1 MLNNYSDLPPS
12 LIYAGLIALALCFYF
27 IIKGLHTMITQISR
41 YQILKENK
49 TVIEN
54 ALADSDILMD
64 LSSPYFNNYKLI
76 TWREKYKNLF
86 VEVEFFRRKI
96 ESDIDDDITL
106 LKVILTC
113 IDNSDN
119 LRRIRNDKFIENELI
134 SYSSLF
140 DNIEGNSLD
149 IQQRIA
155 AITNEDNNL
164 VIAGAGTGKTSS
176 IVGKVAYILERY
188 KTSPER
194 ILVISFTNKS
204 AKELRARINNSNINI
219 TTFHKLGKDI
229 IHEYRR
235 IKQRVYEEN
244 NIHKDLETFIET
256 CSKDDNFRINLIRFI
271 ALYMKPITI
280 EENETKEEEKV
291 KTQKR
296 FENGFFRNLESLEGK
311 QLKSQEEVKISDFL
325 SLNQVTFKYEEPYE
339 IDLADYEHCQ
349 YKPDFAIYQDGKV
362 YYLEHFGIDKFGNPP
377 NWFKDPKEYKKGMK
391 WKRKV
396 HYKYETTL
404 LETYSFEIRKGNYVE
419 VLTKRLT
426 EAGIKLNPMSFEEFK
441 KRLMRDNPKYYS
453 DFIKLFTTFLNLL
466 KSNNYNLSL
475 LKKEIEENKIIKY
488 KERAKLFLELFEPIF
503 NLYEL
508 NLQSCQ
514 EIDFSDMIREAI
526 TIINESEN
534 YPIYDFIIVD
544 EFQDMSKGR
553 YELLKALKNVNPHC
567 IIFGVGDD
575 WQSIFRFT
583 GSDIGLFNQ
592 FEENFG
598 ISERLKIETTYRFSE
613 PLIQLSSDFIMKNS
627 RQIVK
632 QLKSNDNSKRT
643 ELHFDFYSPFQSIE
657 LYKKKRIDPNYKYYH
672 KYYKNDNKI
681 NYNRKHRITHF
692 YNIQDTMINILD
704 ALKNIYQENLSKKKF
719 LILGR
724 YNHDIN
730 KIIFNNNKFIAISN
744 EDKDYITVDK
754 YPDIVLEYLTIH
766 RAKGLE
772 ADIVFL
778 INCEE
783 GVYGF
788 PSGVADDPLL
798 NLILTD
804 KDNFRHSEER
814 RLFYVALTRA
824 KEHIHLLINCQNTSA
839 FIKEFNN
846 GIIVENN
853 RCPLCK
859 TGLKV
864 QRRSSRTGNMF
875 WSCTNWKYGCSWTE
889 N

>member
-12 LIYAGLIALALCFYF
+12 LIYSGLIALSCCFYF
-27 IIKGLHTMITQISR
+27 IIKGLNLMITQISR
-41 YQILKENK
+41 YQILNEDK

-54 ALADSDILMD
+54 VIVDSDILMD

-76 TWREKYKNLF
+76 TWREKYKTLF
-86 VEVEFFRRKI
+86 DEVEFFRRKI
-96 ESDIDDDITL
+96 ESDNDEDITN

-113 IDNSDN
+113 IDNGDN
-119 LRRIRNDKFIENELI
+119 LRRIRNEKFIKNELLT
-134 SYSSLF
+134 YSSLF

-188 KTSPER
+188 KTSPEK

-204 AKELRARINNSNINI
+204 AKELRARINNSKVNIS
-219 TTFHKLGKDI
+219 TFHKLGKDI
-229 IHEYRR
+229 IHEYKG
-235 IKQRVYEEN
+235 INQRVN
-244 NIHKDLETFIET
+244 DVKNINKDIEKNIKL
-256 CSKDDNFRINLIRFI
+256 CSKDPNFEISLMRFI
-271 ALYMKPITI
+271 ALYLKPITM
-280 EENETKEEEKV
+280 EKNETKEEEKV
-291 KTQKR
+291 KSQKR
-296 FENGFFRNLESLEGK
+296 FGNGFFRDLQSLAGK

-325 SLNQVTFKYEEPYE
+325 TLNQVNFEYEEPY
-339 IDLADYEHCQ
+339 IVNLADYEHAQ
-349 YKPDFAIYQDGKV
+349 YKPDFAIFQDDKV
-362 YYLEHFGIDKFGNPP
+362 YYLEHFGIDKNGNPP
-377 NWFKDPKEYKKGMK
+377 NWFNNPKEYKKGMI

-396 HYKYETTL
+396 HNEYETIL
-404 LETYSFEIRKGNYVE
+404 IETYSYEMRKGNYE
-419 VLTKRLT
+419 EILTKKLT
-426 EAGIKLNPMSFEEFK
+426 EAGIKLNLMSFEDFNK
-441 KRLMRDNPKYYS
+441 ILMGDNPKYYA
-453 DFIKLFTTFLNLL
+453 DFIKLFTTFLNLF

-488 KERAKLFLELFEPIF
+488 KKRAKLFIDLFEPVF
-503 NLYEL
+503 NLYEQ
-508 NLQSCQ
+508 NLKSCQ

-526 TIINESEN
+526 TIINETDH

-567 IIFGVGDD
+567 IMFGVGDD

-598 ISERLKIETTYRFSE
+598 ISEQLKIETTYRFSE

-627 RQIVK
+627 KQIVK
-632 QLKSNDNSKRT
+632 QLKSNNSNKRT
-643 ELHFDFYSPFQSIE
+643 ELHFDYYSPKQRIE
-657 LYKKKRIDPNYKYYH
+657 LYEKKRIKPNYRYYH
-672 KYYKNDNKI
+672 KYYKKGNNIK
-681 NYNRKHRITHF
+681 YNRKDRNNYI
-692 YNIQDTMINILD
+692 YSIQDIMINILD
-704 ALKNIYQENLSKKKF
+704 DLKNIYQDDMTNKKF

-724 YNHDIN
+724 YNHDVN
-730 KIIFNNNKFIAISN
+730 KITYNNNRFKAISN
-744 EDKDYITVDK
+744 GNKDYITVNK

-766 RAKGLE
+766 SAKGLE
-772 ADIVFL
+772 ADVVFL

-783 GVYGF
+783 GTYGF
-788 PSGVADDPLL
+788 PSEVDDDPLL
-798 NLILTD
+798 DLLLTD
-804 KDNFRHSEER
+804 KDSYEHSEER

-839 FIKEFNN
+839 FIKEFHNDE
-846 GIIVENN
+846 IVENN

-864 QRRSSRTGNMF
+864 QRRNSRNGNMF